1 MRWFYS
7 LAIATAI
14 MLGGQTV
21 ASASPPPKPAVVVK
35 STTTHTHSHS
45 CKNCRKVRVRKECCI
60 KKFFRKLWELEKK
73 KNAWLIKTFLH

>member
-21 ASASPPPKPAVVVK
+21 ASASPPPKPAVVV
-35 STTTHTHSHS
+35 TTSHSYVCPSCGKVHSHS
-45 CKNCRKVRVRKECCI
+45 KENVV
-60 KKFFRKLWELEKK
+60 KRFFRKMWELERR
-73 KNAWLIKTFLH
+73 KNAWLIRTFLR